1 MKNLYRINPNI
12 KNNIMKA
19 NDYVEKAIDR
29 IGLLKRKI
37 ILIVKKNKLIGTVTD
52 GDLRK
57 TFFLKNKKIILK
69 DIMNKNPK
77 VIKNGIKNFNIKDN
91 FRINYVPILDIK
103 NRLLDIKNISLSK
116 NLKFNNYVIIFAGG
130 KGKRLYPYTKN
141 IPKPMLKIKNRPN
154 IETLIKKIRKSGFNN
169 IIITLFHKN
178 RYFKS
183 KLNNQKVSF
192 FTEKKPLGTAGSLGE
207 IKFKNKLPV
216 LAINADLISDLNLKH
231 LMFFH
236 NSNKSD
242 FTISVKDRS
251 FEIPFATVDIKNN
264 KIFNLEEK
272 PKKEFF
278 FNAGIYMI
286 NQNLIKKLLRNREKI
301 DMTDLIQRAIK
312 KKFKIIPFF
321 HHEKWIDYGTIKE
334 YLKAR

>member
-1 MKNLYRINPNI
+1 M
-12 KNNIMKA
+12 
-19 NDYVEKAIDR
+19 
-29 IGLLKRKI
+29 
-37 ILIVKKNKLIGTVTD
+37 
-52 GDLRK
+52 
-57 TFFLKNKKIILK
+57 
-69 DIMNKNPK
+69 
-77 VIKNGIKNFNIKDN
+77 
-91 FRINYVPILDIK
+91 
-103 NRLLDIKNISLSK
+103 
-116 NLKFNNYVIIFAGG
+116 
-130 KGKRLYPYTKN
+130 
-141 IPKPMLKIKNRPN
+141 
-154 IETLIKKIRKSGFNN
+154 
-169 IIITLFHKN
+169 FHKN

-183 KLNNQKVSF
+183 KLNNQRVSF

-207 IKFKNKLPV
+207 IRFKNKLPV

-286 NQNLIKKLLRNREKI
+286 NQNLIKKLLRNKEKI